1 MKHFVRRIILF
12 FFILITIHSVLAQ
25 ERYVPKNFTERLHD
39 DWQRQDGGMNVQKVL
54 TELGNHAA
62 FQERLQTLQH
72 DSVPQDDARWQQLY
86 FEACQ
91 ERRKQR
97 LEIVRQK
104 YPVIVY
110 AKHQVLGG
118 SHYSYTEAPS
128 DAQYPEQKDMLGGQI
143 IALSLHEDGT
153 VSEKIL
159 VDAPEGG
166 TLRDPDVSFDGK
178 KIVFSMRT
186 SYDQDDY
193 HLYDYEVETG
203 KVRQLTFGPGFADI
217 EPCYLPDGNIV
228 FGSTRCMQIVD
239 CWWTDVSN
247 LYCIDGDGR
256 FLRRFGFDQVHT
268 NYPQVLNDGRVIYT
282 RWDYNDRTQIFPHG
296 LFVMNHDGT
305 GQTEYYG
312 NNSWFPTSI
321 LHARGIPNSSKAVAI
336 ASGHHTHQRGKLIII
351 DRGKGTQ
358 ESQGVQLIAPV
369 RETKAVKVD
378 QYGQNGDQFQYPLAV
393 DEENFIVAY
402 TPDGF
407 TRDPSKPHTEVNYDI
422 PFGLYYMDINNGKRE
437 LLAFDPKV
445 SSGQPVPLQA
455 REIPMLRASAVD
467 YTQETGWY
475 YVQDV
480 YFGPGLQG
488 IERGTVKALRIVALE
503 YRSAGVG
510 SNVNQSPKQQNEK
523 FGVVTGALA
532 STPISGNNGSWDVK
546 RVLGTVPVEADG
558 SAYFQVPARTP
569 VYFQL
574 LDDKG
579 FVVQTMRSWST
590 LQPGERSS
598 CLGCHESKNAT
609 RNNPMSRGGAMR
621 TQALRKAPK
630 IPKPEFGIDSETG
643 FSFVKYIQP
652 ILDKQC
658 VSCHH
663 DKLASGACPD
673 PPFSLSGEILPKPQ
687 SLRYFSKGYI
697 NLTNNGRGNEWVNWL
712 SPQSEP
718 SMLLPYYAG
727 SSKSKLLTMFEE
739 GQRSEAHTEV
749 TLAEEERRLFALW
762 IDLLVPFCGS
772 YTEASAWT
780 PAQQAE
786 YAYYQ
791 AKRDKMAEIEK
802 ENIDKLKKWQS
813 GATPLPAPESFT
825 KFENGGIKFK
835 AEFLK
840 QYDKEHSK

>member
-1 MKHFVRRIILF
+1 MRFHAILLF
-12 FFILITIHSVLAQ
+12 SILATPLFAQ
-25 ERYVPKNFTERLHD
+25 QTFLERLHN
-39 DWQRQDGGMNVQKVL
+39 DWQRQDGGNNVQKVL
-54 TELGNHAA
+54 TELGDNAA
-62 FQERLQTLQH
+62 ALQERLQTLQRNN
-72 DSVPQDDARWQQLY
+72 VPQDDVHWQQLY
-86 FEACQ
+86 FDACQ

-128 DAQYPEQKDMLGGQI
+128 DAQQPEQRDMLGGQLRQLTI
-143 IALSLHEDGT
+143 KDDGT
-153 VSEKIL
+153 VDDTL
-159 VDAPEGG
+159 LYQAPEGG

-186 SYDQDDY
+186 SYDKDDY
-193 HLYDYEVETG
+193 HLYDYDVATG
-203 KVRQLTFGPGFADI
+203 KVRQLTFGLGFADV

-268 NYPQVLNDGRVIYT
+268 NYPQVLNDGRVLYT
-282 RWDYNDRTQIFPHG
+282 RWDYNDRSQMFPHG

-321 LHARGIPNSSKAVAI
+321 LHARGIPNSNKVIAI
-336 ASGHHTHQRGKLIII
+336 ASGHHTHQRGKLIVI

-358 ESQGVQLIAPV
+358 ENQGAQLIAPV
-369 RETKAVKVD
+369 RETEAVKVD
-378 QYGQNGDQFQYPLAV
+378 RYGQDGDQFQYPFAI

-407 TRDPSKPHTEVNYDI
+407 IGENYAI
-422 PFGLYYMDINNGKRE
+422 PFGLYYMDINNSKRE

-445 SSGQPVPLQA
+445 SCGQPVALKE
-455 REIPMLRASAVD
+455 REVPMLRASSVD
-467 YTQETGWY
+467 YTQKTGLY

-488 IERGTVKALRIVALE
+488 IERGSVKQLRIVALE
-503 YRSAGVG
+503 YRPAGLG
-510 SNVNQSPKQQNEK
+510 YNVNRTVKRYEK
-523 FGVVTGALA
+523 IDSAMGAMS
-532 STPISGNNGSWDVK
+532 STPISGDNGSWDVK

-558 SAYFQVPARTP
+558 SVYFQVPVRTP

-574 LDDKG
+574 LDAQG

-590 LQPGERSS
+590 LQPGERQN
-598 CLGCHESKNAT
+598 CLGCHEDKNET
-609 RNNPMSRGGAMR
+609 KNNPLSRGGAMR

-630 IPKPEFGIDSETG
+630 IPKPEFGVDPNTG
-643 FSFVKYIQP
+643 FSFAKYIQP
-652 ILDKQC
+652 ILDRRC
-658 VSCHH
+658 VSCHK
-663 DKLASGACPD
+663 DKRDGEDS
-673 PPFSLSGEILPKPQ
+673 PPFSLTGEISADKTVPK
-687 SLRYFSKGYI
+687 SLRYFSESYN
-697 NLTNNGRGNEWVNWL
+697 NLTRQGRVNEWVDWL

-718 SMLLPYYAG
+718 SMLPPYFAG
-727 SSKSKLLTMFEE
+727 SSKSKIT
-739 GQRSEAHTEV
+739 S
-749 TLAEEERRLFALW
+749 AEEFPTLMLRKRPRMRDALLGAKNQPQAQGVFTDAERRLMAMW
-762 IDLLVPFCGS
+762 IDLLVPFCGD
-772 YTEASAWT
+772 YTEANAWS
-780 PAQQAE
+780 PEQKAE
-786 YAYYQ
+786 FAYYQ
-791 AKRDKMAEIEK
+791 MKRDKMAAIEK
-802 ENIDKLKKWQS
+802 DNI
-813 GATPLPAPESFT
+813 E
-825 KFENGGIKFK
+825 KFLQFNGGVEAPPLSAFQQFQDGGREAKRMFIEKYLTNMSG
-835 AEFLK
+835 E
-840 QYDKEHSK
+840 